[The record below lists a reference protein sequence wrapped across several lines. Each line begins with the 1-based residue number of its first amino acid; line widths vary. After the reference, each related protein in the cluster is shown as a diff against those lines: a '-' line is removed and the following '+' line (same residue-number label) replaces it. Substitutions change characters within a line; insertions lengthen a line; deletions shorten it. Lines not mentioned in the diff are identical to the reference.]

1 MVLLSPIGDTGLLA
15 CSKCKVFSKASS
27 EEEGTPES
35 SESKSEDLDEN
46 RPQEILIR
54 NQGPI
59 DPDIEWARLDSNFE
73 DFKKREIR
81 KIQKNLLD
89 DVSPWLERT
98 RWAEYLFGLDR
109 SILLGLIDGPDTPL
123 LRRIWLD
130 FDNLVEKSQKTLRI
144 VGLFGRFELARTEKN
159 QVRAR
164 PFRGYRDPGRISRY
178 SRPWKQILSFFV
190 RTQENPNPIDY
201 PTYSFDNIQ
210 VVYYRRYIGLVY
222 RALEFEDPEENLEN
236 LEKSTIFED
245 SSSDFHDEDEDEEE
259 VEEDEDE
266 AGKTIIRGPRY
277 SRKVSRLSRIEK
289 ALLSFLLSLLDRKS
303 DEDEYE
309 LPLVDALAVLG
320 LEENGFRGP
329 DSYPSI
335 LSSILKISK
344 FFVLRFA
351 FEPRLEYPSDLDS
364 NSDISDLDLSRE
376 PDLLFSDLDLS
387 EKPLERLTT
396 LIDRFLIRGTKT
408 TMAWLLDLR
417 SYGLKIAR
425 SSTSPGYIDWSD
437 NIPEIPWSRIF
448 DNPVDNAGFSNFLA
462 NPRSDFGLENSDRWL
477 YNRISENSSLS
488 SRFFL
493 SGPGNPWNKKELF
506 EYTRSLRVFLE
517 KLLVLFLISGGQPP
531 RAPELLSLRSTNSTT
546 TGLRN
551 IFIEGGYV
559 YFVTYYYKGYTLSES
574 TRIIYRYLPREIGEL
589 LVYYLWL
596 IYSFYTRVSY
606 TVLGK
611 PYNDYLFENPTRK
624 ATSKG
629 GRITPERLR
638 TIFRRESLA
647 GLGLA
652 LNPSA
657 YRHISI
663 GISRRFLSKKLRF
676 QDEDLE
682 EVEEDL
688 DSSEAI
694 LDLQASHSRKV
705 SLLTYARGILEGLG
719 ENRSQKLLFQ
729 EASIG
734 LARLGEVV
742 DLRTQIVLLTATL
755 PPKREREV
763 FEILSLDPTRGKI
776 FRRSTER
783 PNIRYI
789 VGLDLRKTEILSKIR
804 EIDNKYSRDRII
816 IYTRTITGTKQITR
830 RRDEPDEIV
839 NYFDGVEEEKCRNS
853 VIPCDFCNPN
863 FEVISEDIRA
873 PDSEKKVEEEEEFFE
888 EKEPSILPENLDIEE
903 LRGKELE
910 FSEISKRK
918 RQKNQAEALDFELIA
933 TLLRRYPVFCPGCL
947 SNFPISETRHPVS
960 ECSKNYLGKSDFIA
974 DFEQYKAGIKAS
986 RAFEKYSGCFDC
998 YLPYS
1003 LCQKWSRGTGT
1014 SKFQRDKSKNECSYP
1029 DFALSTFIIA
1039 RKVYEFSENY
1049 NKRLKEAN
1057 LTRNFGEELRYLGKR
1072 VEIGEIET
1080 NRLFIEIIH
1089 GVKVFI
1095 DLDWLRL

>member
-1 MVLLSPIGDTGLLA
+1 MVVLSPIGDTGLLA
-15 CSKCKVFSKASS
+15 CSECKYAILPSRISTHFQGSPHQLSPEDRRKLAEDISSTSGIFRDSKDLEKLRIPSSFPYFYPELVLFTDGLGCQDCSYTIRTESAIIRHYREEHAWDNPRKKGGKQRKITHFPWKTDLSCQRFFPSGQKSSLFRVNPNRVFSKASP

-35 SESKSEDLDEN
+35 SESESEDLDEN

-98 RWAEYLFGLDR
+98 RWAEYLSGLDR

-210 VVYYRRYIGLVY
+210 VIYYRRYIGLVY

-266 AGKTIIRGPRY
+266 AAKTIIRGPRY

-364 NSDISDLDLSRE
+364 NSNISDLDLSRE
-376 PDLLFSDLDLS
+376 PVLLFSDLDLS

-425 SSTSPGYIDWSD
+425 NSTSPGYIDWSGETILYKD
-437 NIPEIPWSRIF
+437 ISFSLSNFRSFLFGLIESTRDILFTELLFSSVNNIPEIPWSRIF

-462 NPRSDFGLENSDRWL
+462 NPRSDFGLENSDR
-477 YNRISENSSLS
+477 
-488 SRFFL
+488 
-493 SGPGNPWNKKELF
+493 
-506 EYTRSLRVFLE
+506 
-517 KLLVLFLISGGQPP
+517 
-531 RAPELLSLRSTNSTT
+531 
-546 TGLRN
+546 
-551 IFIEGGYV
+551 
-559 YFVTYYYKGYTLSES
+559 
-574 TRIIYRYLPREIGEL
+574 
-589 LVYYLWL
+589 
-596 IYSFYTRVSY
+596 
-606 TVLGK
+606 
-611 PYNDYLFENPTRK
+611 
-624 ATSKG
+624 
-629 GRITPERLR
+629 
-638 TIFRRESLA
+638 
-647 GLGLA
+647 
-652 LNPSA
+652 
-657 YRHISI
+657 
-663 GISRRFLSKKLRF
+663 
-676 QDEDLE
+676 
-682 EVEEDL
+682 
-688 DSSEAI
+688 
-694 LDLQASHSRKV
+694 
-705 SLLTYARGILEGLG
+705 
-719 ENRSQKLLFQ
+719 
-729 EASIG
+729 
-734 LARLGEVV
+734 
-742 DLRTQIVLLTATL
+742 
-755 PPKREREV
+755 
-763 FEILSLDPTRGKI
+763 
-776 FRRSTER
+776 
-783 PNIRYI
+783 
-789 VGLDLRKTEILSKIR
+789 
-804 EIDNKYSRDRII
+804 
-816 IYTRTITGTKQITR
+816 
-830 RRDEPDEIV
+830 
-839 NYFDGVEEEKCRNS
+839 
-853 VIPCDFCNPN
+853 
-863 FEVISEDIRA
+863 
-873 PDSEKKVEEEEEFFE
+873 
-888 EKEPSILPENLDIEE
+888 
-903 LRGKELE
+903 
-910 FSEISKRK
+910 
-918 RQKNQAEALDFELIA
+918 
-933 TLLRRYPVFCPGCL
+933 
-947 SNFPISETRHPVS
+947 
-960 ECSKNYLGKSDFIA
+960 
-974 DFEQYKAGIKAS
+974 
-986 RAFEKYSGCFDC
+986 
-998 YLPYS
+998 
-1003 LCQKWSRGTGT
+1003 
-1014 SKFQRDKSKNECSYP
+1014 
-1029 DFALSTFIIA
+1029 
-1039 RKVYEFSENY
+1039 
-1049 NKRLKEAN
+1049 
-1057 LTRNFGEELRYLGKR
+1057 
-1072 VEIGEIET
+1072 
-1080 NRLFIEIIH
+1080 
-1089 GVKVFI
+1089 
-1095 DLDWLRL
+1095 

>member
-1 MVLLSPIGDTGLLA
+1 MVILSPVGDTGLLA
-15 CSKCKVFSKASS
+15 CTKCKYSILPTRISSHFKGSPHQLSPNERRKVAEDISIISGIFRDLEDLEKLRIPSSFPYFFPELVLFSDGLACQDCPYITRGSKQIIDHYTKIHSWENPRKKGGKQRKIKNFSWKSNISYQRFFPSGQKSSLFRVNPNRAFYEASP
-27 EEEGTPES
+27 EEEGAPES
-35 SESKSEDLDEN
+35 SETQFEDLDEN
-46 RPQEILIR
+46 RPQEIPIR

-59 DPDIEWARLDSNFE
+59 DPDIEWTRLDSNFE

-98 RWAEYLFGLDR
+98 RWAEYLSGLDR
-109 SILLGLIDGPDTPL
+109 SILLGLIDGPDTSL

-164 PFRGYRDPGRISRY
+164 PFRGYQDPGRIS
-178 SRPWKQILSFFV
+178 
-190 RTQENPNPIDY
+190 
-201 PTYSFDNIQ
+201 
-210 VVYYRRYIGLVY
+210 

-364 NSDISDLDLSRE
+364 DSNISDLDLSRE
-376 PDLLFSDLDLS
+376 PVLLFSDLDLS

-425 SSTSPGYIDWSD
+425 NSTSPGYIDWSGETILYKD
-437 NIPEIPWSRIF
+437 ISFSLSNFRSFLFGLIESTRDILFTELLFSSVNNIPEIPWSRIF

-596 IYSFYTRVSY
+596 IYPFYTRVSY

-652 LNPSA
+652 LNSSA
-657 YRHISI
+657 YRHNSI

-694 LDLQASHSRKV
+694 LDL
-705 SLLTYARGILEGLG
+705 
-719 ENRSQKLLFQ
+719 
-729 EASIG
+729 
-734 LARLGEVV
+734 
-742 DLRTQIVLLTATL
+742 
-755 PPKREREV
+755 
-763 FEILSLDPTRGKI
+763 
-776 FRRSTER
+776 
-783 PNIRYI
+783 
-789 VGLDLRKTEILSKIR
+789 
-804 EIDNKYSRDRII
+804 
-816 IYTRTITGTKQITR
+816 
-830 RRDEPDEIV
+830 
-839 NYFDGVEEEKCRNS
+839 
-853 VIPCDFCNPN
+853 
-863 FEVISEDIRA
+863 
-873 PDSEKKVEEEEEFFE
+873 
-888 EKEPSILPENLDIEE
+888 
-903 LRGKELE
+903 
-910 FSEISKRK
+910 
-918 RQKNQAEALDFELIA
+918 
-933 TLLRRYPVFCPGCL
+933 
-947 SNFPISETRHPVS
+947 
-960 ECSKNYLGKSDFIA
+960 
-974 DFEQYKAGIKAS
+974 
-986 RAFEKYSGCFDC
+986 
-998 YLPYS
+998 
-1003 LCQKWSRGTGT
+1003 
-1014 SKFQRDKSKNECSYP
+1014 
-1029 DFALSTFIIA
+1029 
-1039 RKVYEFSENY
+1039 
-1049 NKRLKEAN
+1049 
-1057 LTRNFGEELRYLGKR
+1057 
-1072 VEIGEIET
+1072 
-1080 NRLFIEIIH
+1080 
-1089 GVKVFI
+1089 
-1095 DLDWLRL
+1095 